1 MALNSVPSIAL
12 SGMQSAMQ
20 RLGSASH
27 NIANWGTDGFR
38 RELASTSTS
47 TGISGGV
54 TTSFQLAPA
63 PGDALA
69 EDMVAQRVALY
80 DFKASM
86 QVFKTEQDM
95 LGSLLDLR
103 A

>member
-1 MALNSVPSIAL
+1 MALHCVSSIAL
-12 SGMQSAMQ
+12 SGMQSAVQ
-20 RLGSASH
+20 RLDSASH
-27 NIANWGTDGFR
+27 NIANWGTTDGFR
-38 RELASTSTS
+38 RELASTSN
-47 TGISGGV
+47 GASGGV
-54 TTSFQLAPA
+54 TTSFQLAAA
-63 PGDALA
+63 PGDGLA

>member
-1 MALNSVPSIAL
+1 MALNSVHSIAL

-27 NIANWGTDGFR
+27 NIANWSTEGYR
-38 RELASTSTS
+38 RELASNATQV
-47 TGISGGV
+47 GGGV
-54 TTSFQLAPA
+54 TTSLSSATV

-69 EDMVAQRVALY
+69 GDIVAQRVALY
-80 DFKASM
+80 DFKANM
-86 QVFKTEQDM
+86 RVVQTQQDM
-95 LGSLLDLR
+95 LGTLLDLR

>member
-1 MALNSVPSIAL
+1 MALKFVHSIAL

-27 NIANWGTDGFR
+27 NIANWGTEGHR
-38 RELASTSTS
+38 RELASAATQ
-47 TGISGGV
+47 SGSGV
-54 TTSFQLAPA
+54 ATSFQSAAL
-63 PGDALA
+63 PGDSLA

-80 DFKASM
+80 EFKSNM
-86 QVFKTEQDM
+86 QVFKTQQDM
-95 LGSLLDLR
+95 LGTLLDLR

>member
-27 NIANWGTDGFR
+27 NIANWGPDGFR
-38 RELASTSTS
+38 RALASTS

>member
-1 MALNSVPSIAL
+1 MALHSVSSIAL
-12 SGMQSAMQ
+12 SGLQSAMQ

-27 NIANWGTDGFR
+27 NIANWGTSDGFR
-38 RELASTSTS
+38 RERASTSTDS
-47 TGISGGV
+47 GGGV
-54 TTSFQLAPA
+54 TTSVQLAAGPSE
-63 PGDALA
+63 ALA

>member
-1 MALNSVPSIAL
+1 MALNSVHSIAL

-27 NIANWGTDGFR
+27 NIANWGTEGYR
-38 RELASTSTS
+38 RELASAATQ
-47 TGISGGV
+47 TGGGV
-54 TTSFQLAPA
+54 TTSLQSAAA
-63 PGDALA
+63 PGDSLA

-80 DFKASM
+80 DFKSNM
-86 QVFKTEQDM
+86 QVFKTQQDM
-95 LGSLLDLR
+95 LGTLLDLQ

>member
-38 RELASTSTS
+38 RELASTS

>member
-1 MALNSVPSIAL
+1 MALNSVHSIAL

-27 NIANWGTDGFR
+27 NIANWGTEGYR
-38 RELASTSTS
+38 RELASAATQ
-47 TGISGGV
+47 TGGGG
-54 TTSFQLAPA
+54 TTGFQSAAA
-63 PGDALA
+63 PGDSMA

-80 DFKASM
+80 DFKSNM
-86 QVFKTEQDM
+86 QVFKTQQDM
-95 LGSLLDLR
+95 LGTLLDLQ